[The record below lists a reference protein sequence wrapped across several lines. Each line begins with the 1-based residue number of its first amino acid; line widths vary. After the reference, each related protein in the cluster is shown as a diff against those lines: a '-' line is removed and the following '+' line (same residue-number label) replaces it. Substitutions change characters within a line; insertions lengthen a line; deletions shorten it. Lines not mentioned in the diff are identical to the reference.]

1 MTSRD
6 LAVVVVAAGLG
17 TRLGADKPKAFVT
30 LAEKTLLEHALEN
43 IAQVPA
49 VEQLII
55 AVPAGHEAQTA
66 ELADAA
72 LAGLSV
78 RFDIVVGGETRQQSI
93 ANALEVID
101 PELEIVLVH
110 DAARALAPASLFV
123 RVASEVR
130 RSGLSAVPLKK
141 IADTVKRIEGNVVRE
156 TVDRNTLRASQ
167 TPQGFVAKDLIAAYA
182 AADSEYTDDAALTEA
197 HGMQIN
203 GVEGDERAFKITTAD
218 DLAAAELRFIGPDS
232 NGSNSFGNMRTG
244 IGSDVHRFTDDSA
257 KALYLGTLVWPG
269 ERGLDG
275 HSDGDAVSHAIVDAL
290 LSAAGLGDIGANFG
304 VDRPEFA
311 GANGRVFIEA
321 TLELL
326 NQNGFSVLNVAV
338 QIIGNRPKV
347 SPMRTQVERV
357 LSEIIGAPVTLGAT
371 TTDGLGFLGNDE
383 GVAAVATAL
392 IARSHSGL
400 STGPKVG

>member
-130 RSGLSAVPLKK
+130 RSGLSAVPLMK

-326 NQNGFSVLNVAV
+326 KQNGFSVLNVAV

>member
-30 LAEKTLLEHALEN
+30 LAEKTLIQHALEN
-43 IAQVPA
+43 IAEVPA
-49 VEQLII
+49 LEQVIL
-55 AVPAGHEAQTA
+55 AVPAGHESQTA
-66 ELADAA
+66 AIVEAA
-72 LAGLSV
+72 LAGKNV
-78 RFDIVVGGETRQQSI
+78 RYDVVVGGDTRQQSI
-93 ANALEVID
+93 ANALKVID
-101 PELEIVLVH
+101 PEVAVILVH
-110 DAARALAPASLFV
+110 DAARALAPASLFT

-130 RSGLSAVPLKK
+130 RSGLGAVPLMK
-141 IADTVKRIEGNVVRE
+141 IADTVKRVDGEVVRE
-156 TVDRNTLRASQ
+156 TVDRNSLRAAQ
-167 TPQGFVAKDLIAAYA
+167 TPQGFVAKKLIAVYA
-182 AADSEYTDDAALTEA
+182 EANSDYTDDAALAQA

-203 GVEGDERAFKITTAD
+203 AVEGDERAFKITTAD
-218 DLAAAELRFIGPDS
+218 DLAAAELRFVGPDG
-232 NGSNSFGNMRTG
+232 NGSLRTG
-244 IGSDVHRFTDDSA
+244 IGTDVHRFTDDSS
-257 KALYLGTLVWPG
+257 KELYLGTVVWPG

-311 GANGRVFIEA
+311 GANGKVFIEA

-326 NQNGFSVLNVAV
+326 AQNGYRVRNVAV

-347 SPMRTQVERV
+347 APMRETVEATLTQIV
-357 LSEIIGAPVTLGAT
+357 GAPVTLGAT

-392 IARSHSGL
+392 IFKSKDRLAS
-400 STGPKVG
+400 

>member
-1 MTSRD
+1 MTNRD

-30 LAEKTLLEHALEN
+30 LNEKTLIQHALEN
-43 IAQVPA
+43 IAEVPA
-49 VEQLII
+49 LEQVIV

-66 ELADAA
+66 EIIESA
-72 LAGLSV
+72 LAGKNV
-78 RFDIVVGGETRQQSI
+78 RFDVVVGGDTRQQSI
-93 ANALEVID
+93 ENALGVID
-101 PELEIVLVH
+101 PEVEVVLVH
-110 DAARALAPASLFV
+110 DAARALAPASLFT

-130 RSGLSAVPLKK
+130 RSGMGAVPLMK
-141 IADTVKRIEGNVVRE
+141 IADTVKRVDGEVVRE
-156 TVDRNTLRASQ
+156 TVDRNSLRAAQ
-167 TPQGFVAKDLIAAYA
+167 TPQGFLAAKLVAAYA
-182 AADSEYTDDAALTEA
+182 EAKSDYTDDAALAQA

-203 GVEGDERAFKITTAD
+203 AVEGDERAFKITTAD
-218 DLAAAELRFIGPDS
+218 DLTAAELRFVGPDG
-232 NGSNSFGNMRTG
+232 NGSLRTG
-244 IGSDVHRFTDDSA
+244 IGTDVHRFTEDAS
-257 KALYLGTLVWPG
+257 KELYLGTLVWPG

-311 GANGRVFIEA
+311 GANGKVFIEA
-321 TLELL
+321 TLQLL
-326 NQNGFSVLNVAV
+326 AQNGYRVQNVAV

-347 SPMRTQVERV
+347 APMRAAVESA
-357 LSEIIGAPVTLGAT
+357 LTEIVGAPVTLGAT

-392 IARSHSGL
+392 IFKAKDRLAS
-400 STGPKVG
+400 

>member
-49 VEQLII
+49 VAQVII

-66 ELADAA
+66 ELADLA
-72 LAGLSV
+72 LAGISV
-78 RFDIVVGGETRQQSI
+78 RFDVVVGGETRQQSI
-93 ANALEVID
+93 ANALGVID
-101 PELEIVLVH
+101 PAVEIVLVH
-110 DAARALAPASLFV
+110 DAARALAPASLFL

-130 RSGLSAVPLKK
+130 RSGLSAVPLMK
-141 IADTVKRIEGNVVRE
+141 IADTVKRIDGEIVRE
-156 TVDRNTLRASQ
+156 TVDRNFLRASQ

-244 IGSDVHRFTDDSA
+244 IGVDVHRFTEDAA
-257 KALYLGTLVWPG
+257 KALYLGTVVWPG

-311 GANGRVFIEA
+311 GANGLVFIEA

-326 NQNGFSVLNVAV
+326 KQNGFSVLNVAV

-347 SPMRTQVERV
+347 SPMRSQVERV
-357 LSEIIGAPVTLGAT
+357 LSEILGAPVTLGAT

-392 IARSHSGL
+392 IANSHPGL
-400 STGPKVG
+400 LTGPKVG